1 MRVGKVNGYD
11 PSTRSINTQG
21 HSERSRTMTYT
32 ATVTSQ
38 GQITI
43 PVEIRRKLKLDKNR
57 KIILK
62 FENNAIFMES
72 EPDIMQLSGSLSSRA
87 IKNKS
92 IDETIRL
99 EEDAVGEAVVEQYRK
114 KMKKMGIAVPK

>member
-1 MRVGKVNGYD
+1 
-11 PSTRSINTQG
+11 
-21 HSERSRTMTYT
+21 
-32 ATVTSQ
+32 
-38 GQITI
+38 
-43 PVEIRRKLKLDKNR
+43 
-57 KIILK
+57 
-62 FENNAIFMES
+62 MES

>member
-1 MRVGKVNGYD
+1 
-11 PSTRSINTQG
+11 
-21 HSERSRTMTYT
+21 MTYT

-57 KIILK
+57 KIVLK
-62 FENNAIFMES
+62 LENNTIFMES
-72 EPDIMQLSGSLSSRA
+72 EPDIMQLSGILSDHA

-92 IDETIRL
+92 IDEIIRI
-99 EEDAVGEAVVEQYRK
+99 EEDAVADAVAQQYRA

>member
-1 MRVGKVNGYD
+1 
-11 PSTRSINTQG
+11 
-21 HSERSRTMTYT
+21 MTYT

-43 PVEIRRKLKLDKNR
+43 PVEIRRKLNLGKNR

-62 FENNAIFMES
+62 FENNTIFMES
-72 EPDIMQLSGSLSSRA
+72 EPDIMQLSGILSNRA

-92 IDETIRL
+92 IDEIIRI
-99 EEDAVGEAVVEQYRK
+99 EEEAVADAVAERYRV

>member
-1 MRVGKVNGYD
+1 M
-11 PSTRSINTQG
+11 IF
-21 HSERSRTMTYT
+21 T

-43 PVEIRRKLKLDKNR
+43 PVEIRRKLNLDKNR

-62 FENNAIFMES
+62 LENNTVFIES
-72 EPDIMQLSGSLSSRA
+72 EPDIMELSGSLSDRA

-92 IDETIRL
+92 IDEIIKI
-99 EEDAVGEAVVEQYRK
+99 EEDAVAEAVAEQYRK
-114 KMKKMGIAVPK
+114 K

>member
-1 MRVGKVNGYD
+1 MD
-11 PSTRSINTQG
+11 
-21 HSERSRTMTYT
+21 MTYT

-43 PVEIRRKLKLDKNR
+43 PVEIRRKLRLDKNR
-57 KIILK
+57 RIVLK
-62 FENNAIFMES
+62 FENNTIFMES
-72 EPDIMQLSGSLSSRA
+72 EPDIMQLSGILSDRA

-92 IDETIRL
+92 IDEIIRI
-99 EEDAVGEAVVEQYRK
+99 EEDAVADAVAQRYRA

>member
-1 MRVGKVNGYD
+1 
-11 PSTRSINTQG
+11 
-21 HSERSRTMTYT
+21 MTYT

-43 PVEIRRKLKLDKNR
+43 PVEIRRKLRLDKNR
-57 KIILK
+57 RIVLK
-62 FENNAIFMES
+62 FENNTIFMES
-72 EPDIMQLSGSLSSRA
+72 EPDIMQLSGILSDRA

-92 IDETIRL
+92 IDEIIRI
-99 EEDAVGEAVVEQYRK
+99 EEDAVADAVAQRYRA

>member
-1 MRVGKVNGYD
+1 MD
-11 PSTRSINTQG
+11 
-21 HSERSRTMTYT
+21 MTYT

-57 KIILK
+57 KIVLK
-62 FENNAIFMES
+62 LENNTIFMES
-72 EPDIMQLSGSLSSRA
+72 EPDIMQLSGALSDRA

-92 IDETIRL
+92 IDEIIKI
-99 EEDAVGEAVVEQYRK
+99 EEDAVGEAVAEQYRK

>member
-1 MRVGKVNGYD
+1 MYM
-11 PSTRSINTQG
+11 IF
-21 HSERSRTMTYT
+21 T

-43 PVEIRRKLKLDKNR
+43 PVEIRRKLNLDKNR

-62 FENNAIFMES
+62 LENNTVFIES
-72 EPDIMQLSGSLSSRA
+72 EPDIMELSGSLSDRA

-92 IDETIRL
+92 IDEIIKI
-99 EEDAVGEAVVEQYRK
+99 EEDAVAEAVAEQYRK
-114 KMKKMGIAVPK
+114 KIKKMGIAIPK

>member
-1 MRVGKVNGYD
+1 MD
-11 PSTRSINTQG
+11 
-21 HSERSRTMTYT
+21 MTYT

-43 PVEIRRKLKLDKNR
+43 PVEIRRKLRLDKNR
-57 KIILK
+57 KIVLK
-62 FENNAIFMES
+62 LENNTIFMES
-72 EPDIMQLSGSLSSRA
+72 EPDIMQLSGILSDRA

-92 IDETIRL
+92 IDEIIRI
-99 EEDAVGEAVVEQYRK
+99 EEDAVADAVAQRYRA

>member
-1 MRVGKVNGYD
+1 
-11 PSTRSINTQG
+11 
-21 HSERSRTMTYT
+21 MTYT

-43 PVEIRRKLKLDKNR
+43 PVEIRRKLRLDKNR
-57 KIILK
+57 RIVLK
-62 FENNAIFMES
+62 FENNTIFMES
-72 EPDIMQLSGSLSSRA
+72 EPDIMKLSGSLSDRA

-92 IDETIRL
+92 IDEIIRI
-99 EEDAVGEAVVEQYRK
+99 EEDAVADAVAQRYRA

>member
-1 MRVGKVNGYD
+1 
-11 PSTRSINTQG
+11 
-21 HSERSRTMTYT
+21 MTFS

-57 KIILK
+57 RIVLK
-62 FENNAIFMES
+62 LENNTIFMES
-72 EPDIMQLSGSLSSRA
+72 EPDIMLLSGSLSDRA

-92 IDETIRL
+92 IDEIIRI
-99 EEDAVGEAVVEQYRK
+99 EKDAVGEAVAEQYRK
-114 KMKKMGIAVPK
+114 KMKKMGITVPK

>member
-1 MRVGKVNGYD
+1 MD
-11 PSTRSINTQG
+11 MI
-21 HSERSRTMTYT
+21 YT

-62 FENNAIFMES
+62 LEENTIFMDA
-72 EPDIMQLSGSLSSRA
+72 EPDIFALEGIFKNRA
-87 IKNKS
+87 LKNKS
-92 IDETIRL
+92 IDEIIRI
-99 EEDAVGEAVVEQYRK
+99 EEDAVAEAVADRYRK
-114 KMKKMGIAVPK
+114 KMKKMGIPVPK

>member
-1 MRVGKVNGYD
+1 MD
-11 PSTRSINTQG
+11 
-21 HSERSRTMTYT
+21 MTYT

-57 KIILK
+57 KIVLK
-62 FENNAIFMES
+62 LENNTIFMES
-72 EPDIMQLSGSLSSRA
+72 EPDIMQLSGILSDRA

-92 IDETIRL
+92 IDEIIRI
-99 EEDAVGEAVVEQYRK
+99 EEDAVADAVAQRYRA

>member
-1 MRVGKVNGYD
+1 MHMTLQQV
-11 PSTRSINTQG
+11 QG
-21 HSERSRTMTYT
+21 HSEQSRTMTYT

-57 KIILK
+57 KIVLK
-62 FENNAIFMES
+62 LENNTIFMES
-72 EPDIMQLSGSLSSRA
+72 EPDIMQLSGSLSGHA

-92 IDETIRL
+92 IDEIIRI
-99 EEDAVGEAVVEQYRK
+99 EEDAVGEAVAEQYRK

>member
-1 MRVGKVNGYD
+1 MD
-11 PSTRSINTQG
+11 
-21 HSERSRTMTYT
+21 MTYT

-43 PVEIRRKLKLDKNR
+43 PVEIRGKLRLDKNR
-57 KIILK
+57 RIVLK
-62 FENNAIFMES
+62 FENNTIFMES
-72 EPDIMQLSGSLSSRA
+72 EPDIMQLSGILSDRA

-92 IDETIRL
+92 IDEIIRI
-99 EEDAVGEAVVEQYRK
+99 EEDAVADAVAQRYRA

>member
-1 MRVGKVNGYD
+1 MD
-11 PSTRSINTQG
+11 
-21 HSERSRTMTYT
+21 MTYT

-43 PVEIRRKLKLDKNR
+43 PVEIRRKLRLDKNR
-57 KIILK
+57 RIVLK
-62 FENNAIFMES
+62 FENNTIFMES
-72 EPDIMQLSGSLSSRA
+72 EPDIMQLSGILSDRA

-92 IDETIRL
+92 IDEIIRI
-99 EEDAVGEAVVEQYRK
+99 EEDAVADAIAQRYRA

>member
-1 MRVGKVNGYD
+1 MD
-11 PSTRSINTQG
+11 
-21 HSERSRTMTYT
+21 MTYT

-43 PVEIRRKLKLDKNR
+43 PVEIRRKLRLDKNR
-57 KIILK
+57 RIVLK
-62 FENNAIFMES
+62 FENNTIFMES
-72 EPDIMQLSGSLSSRA
+72 EPDIMKLSGSLSDRA

-92 IDETIRL
+92 IDEIIRI
-99 EEDAVGEAVVEQYRK
+99 EEDAVADAVAQRYRA

>member
-1 MRVGKVNGYD
+1 M
-11 PSTRSINTQG
+11 
-21 HSERSRTMTYT
+21 HMTFT

-57 KIILK
+57 KIVLK
-62 FENNAIFMES
+62 LEENTIFMEA
-72 EPDIMQLSGSLSSRA
+72 EPDIMQLSGALSDRA

-92 IDETIRL
+92 IDEIIRI
-99 EEDAVGEAVVEQYRK
+99 EEDAVGEAVAEQYRK
-114 KMKKMGIAVPK
+114 KMKKIGIAVPE

>member
-1 MRVGKVNGYD
+1 MD
-11 PSTRSINTQG
+11 
-21 HSERSRTMTYT
+21 MTYT

-43 PVEIRRKLKLDKNR
+43 PVEIRRKLRLDKNR
-57 KIILK
+57 RIVLK
-62 FENNAIFMES
+62 FENNTIFMES
-72 EPDIMQLSGSLSSRA
+72 EPDIMKLSGSLSDRA

-92 IDETIRL
+92 IDEIIRI
-99 EEDAVGEAVVEQYRK
+99 EEDAVADAIAQRYRA